1 MLRSVRDLAQ
11 RNSSLRILLVCLLSI
26 GIIGVGSCASAQT
39 VPKSPISDSR
49 EGVRDSSLQGAGQ
62 EGLSRADRL
71 RRRRRAKAQEDHI
84 SDRGFLETVDRYIV
98 DTAVSVIPNQIA
110 LKVPELDVAGIQ
122 PIFGTTTG
130 GATAGLLYEPTF
142 FRANEQPLRIEAVG
156 GLSRYYRTETL
167 FRMERGRYVGYAFA
181 RYEHQPRGK
190 FFGVGSG
197 SVASDQ
203 STFRLD
209 EGLLGILGG
218 RSLGYKVLVGGH
230 FTYQLNR
237 VGNGSGD
244 GPQVREQ
251 FGDEVPGVGEN
262 VDHLMIGGFFEY
274 DSRDASAQR
283 TLGHRFAPT
292 ENRLR
297 SVSLEA
303 SRGFYLSAEVTRNVD
318 TRAEQYGFTR
328 YTLDAREFLP
338 VDKELLHGFA
348 FRQFASFTQS
358 GKGEVPFYRLQS
370 IGGSRSLRGYGGGRF
385 RDRNVILS
393 NAEVRYQV
401 WHKLD
406 MALFTDIG
414 HVFNDVGHLG
424 EGGVRVGYGVGF
436 RYRKDG
442 KTLGRIDFARSDE
455 GMTVILDLGSLF

>member
-1 MLRSVRDLAQ
+1 MLRSVCDLPP
-11 RNSSLRILLVCLLSI
+11 RNSFLPTLLLCLLGI

-39 VPKSPISDSR
+39 VSEDTPLDGDETVQDST
-49 EGVRDSSLQGAGQ
+49 EQNVQ

-71 RRRRRAKAQEDHI
+71 RRRRRAKARKDHA
-84 SDRGFLETVDRYIV
+84 SDRGFFETMDRHIV
-98 DTAVSVIPNQIA
+98 STAVSVIPNRIA
-110 LKVPELDVAGIQ
+110 LRVPELDMAGIQ
-122 PIFGTTTG
+122 PVFGTTTG
-130 GATAGLLYEPTF
+130 GLTAGLLYEPTF
-142 FRANEQPLRIEAVG
+142 SPGNDQRLRLEAVG
-156 GLSRYYRTETL
+156 GLSRYYRTEAL
-167 FRMERGRYVGYAFA
+167 FGIERGRYVGYAFA
-181 RYEHQPRGK
+181 RYKHQPRGE
-190 FFGVGSG
+190 FFGIGSG
-197 SVASDQ
+197 NAASNQ

-209 EGLLGILGG
+209 EGLFGVLGG
-218 RSLGYKVLVGGH
+218 RSLGTNVLVGGH

-237 VGNGSGD
+237 VGEGSGD

-251 FGDEVPGVGEN
+251 FGDEVPGLGED

-283 TLGHRFAPT
+283 AFGHRFAPT

-303 SRGFYLSAEVTRNVD
+303 SRGFYLSAEVTHNID
-318 TRAEQYGFTR
+318 TRAEKHGFTR
-328 YTLDAREFLP
+328 YTLDAREFIP
-338 VDKELLHGFA
+338 VGEELFHGFA

-393 NAEVRYQV
+393 NAEVRCQV

-406 MALFTDIG
+406 MALFTDVG

-442 KTLGRIDFARSDE
+442 KTLGRIDLARSDE
-455 GMTVILDLGSLF
+455 GMKVILDLGSLF